1 LTSHEDLAT
10 DDGPA
15 VQPEDVRSIEDIAME
30 AGAIAVEG
38 DLERVLEWA
47 GPARKRLSDLGRPDA
62 ILAIH
67 AIEKVVAT
75 RESAPGR
82 AS

>member
-75 RESAPGR
+75 RAPGR